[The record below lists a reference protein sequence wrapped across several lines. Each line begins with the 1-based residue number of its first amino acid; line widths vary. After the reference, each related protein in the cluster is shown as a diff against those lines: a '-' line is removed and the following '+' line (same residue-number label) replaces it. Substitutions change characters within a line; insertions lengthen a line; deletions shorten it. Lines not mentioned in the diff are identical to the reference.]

1 MAGQEAPLSTLL
13 PQTLGLQMSVAM
25 SGFHRCWRSTLKSLS
40 TESTFPTEPF
50 PQSLKV
56 AFHNIFTKYTQ
67 SLVLV
72 THFGLFGL
80 PFCLSSAGLCD
91 GLASPVH
98 NPTLLPSL
106 FTQGTV
112 PARPFQM
119 TSEFLLP
126 RVFMLSGQQGFLG
139 VQI

>member
-1 MAGQEAPLSTLL
+1 MTYLQNIHSPLS
-13 PQTLGLQMSVAM
+13 
-25 SGFHRCWRSTLKSLS
+25 
-40 TESTFPTEPF
+40 
-50 PQSLKV
+50 
-56 AFHNIFTKYTQ
+56 
-67 SLVLV
+67 
-72 THFGLFGL
+72 FGLFGL